1 MLLIIFTK
9 SSLVF
14 CTMDYG
20 MFSPQFCTLQIRF
33 ATQKNNREYA
43 LAHPRFTILLYV
55 HLKCLTTHHSTH
67 RPPVVTAAAVVPIVI
82 ARVEVKCIRAVRTAL
97 VERTRPIV
105 AVRTG
110 VAEAA
115 IVAITRS
122 GEENAVAIVASH
134 FITIDT
140 VLSCPGPSTIVS

>member
-14 CTMDYG
+14 CTMDFG
-20 MFSPQFCTLQIRF
+20 MFSTQFCTLQIRF

-43 LAHPRFTILLYV
+43 LAHPRFVILLYV
-55 HLKCLTTHHSTH
+55 HLKCLTHYGTH
-67 RPPVVTAAAVVPIVI
+67 RVPAVTVSAAPIVI
-82 ARVEVKCIRAVRTAL
+82 ARVEVKIIRAEQIAF

-105 AVRTG
+105 TARTS
-110 VAEAA
+110 VATVT

-122 GEENAVAIVASH
+122 GEKKTVAIIACH
-134 FITIDT
+134 FTTIDT
-140 VLSCPGPSTIVS
+140 VLSSPGPSTIV